1 MSQNQ
6 EPIEPEIVDEIPQ
19 QDNKNV
25 NVSKKKKSLATIFL
39 ILAVIYIISPV
50 DIVPEVLIPVLGW
63 VDDFAVGALAIIN
76 YLNQQKNNGNK

>member
-1 MSQNQ
+1 MSQEQ

-19 QDNKNV
+19 QDNKNI
-25 NVSKKKKSLATIFL
+25 NVGKNKKSLSTIFL
-39 ILAVIYIISPV
+39 ILAVIYIISPL

-76 YLNQQKNNGNK
+76 FINQQKQN

>member
-6 EPIEPEIVDEIPQ
+6 EPIEPEIVDEIPK
-19 QDNKNV
+19 QDNKNI
-25 NVSKKKKSLATIFL
+25 NVGKNKKGLSKIFL
-39 ILAVIYIISPV
+39 ILAVIYIISPL

-76 YLNQQKNNGNK
+76 YLNQQKK